1 MITASDMG
9 LRVALLCQ
17 QREMF
22 PVMPF
27 ETYYAVI
34 LVELLSQALPSVV
47 SITHSECEALSSAEI
62 RVASFDKDVPVT
74 IVVAEVSQ
82 LPKKHE
88 NRTELRQ
95 NLRVV
100 FVLCSV
106 TDDDVETAHR
116 LRCYLCNH
124 RA

>member
-17 QREMF
+17 QREML

-34 LVELLSQALPSVV
+34 LVELLSPALPSVV
-47 SITHSECEALSSAEI
+47 SITHSECEALSSTET
-62 RVASFDKDVPVT
+62 RVASFGDVPVT
-74 IVVAEVSQ
+74 FVVAEVSQ